1 MTPANHF
8 STDELICA
16 CIARQIKDG
25 EVVAQ
30 GIATPLVASGYLLA
44 KHTHAPNLQF
54 ASAIGN
60 ALVREPAPIGLAR
73 VEELWLK
80 NMMMALP
87 FARIACEML
96 PRYQPTEFFRPAQVD
111 PYGNFNNI
119 AIGDN
124 YHRPRFRLPGCGGIG
139 DVTVYGERI
148 YLYVPRH
155 SKVVFV
161 PKVDFVSGLGHSP
174 ARRAGAGPRYLV
186 SDLGQF
192 DFTEGRLRLTTIHPG
207 VTIEKVERRTGFEL
221 QIAPDLRETPH
232 PTADEIHLLRQ
243 VIDPLG
249 IRRLETASGSQR
261 KLLIRDILT
270 AEGCPPASR

>member
-1 MTPANHF
+1 MNSISRF
-8 STDELICA
+8 SIDEMICV

-44 KHTHAPNLQF
+44 KHTHAPNMQF

-60 ALVREPAPIGLAR
+60 ALVREPAPVGLSR
-73 VEELWLK
+73 IEELWLK
-80 NMMMALP
+80 NVMMPLP
-87 FARIACEML
+87 FAQIACEML
-96 PRYQPTEFFRPAQVD
+96 PRYHPKEFFRPAQID
-111 PYGNFNNI
+111 PHGNFNNI
-119 AIGDN
+119 FIGDN

-139 DVTVYGERI
+139 DVTVYGDKI

-155 SKVVFV
+155 SKVVFA
-161 PKVDFVSGLGHSP
+161 PEVDFVSGLGHSS

-192 DFTEGRLRLTTIHPG
+192 DFAGGRLRLTTIHPG
-207 VTIEKVERRTGFEL
+207 VTMEKIERRTGFEL
-221 QIAPDLRETPH
+221 EIAPELRDTPSPTPEEIRLLRE
-232 PTADEIHLLRQ
+232 

-261 KLLIRDILT
+261 KHLIREILT
-270 AEGCPPASR
+270 AEGCIPES